1 MTENWLHTKDGSD
14 IYYRVVGQGQPIVF
28 LHGNSLS
35 SRYFDKQ
42 IAYFSKYYQVIV
54 MDSRGHGKS
63 HAKLNTI
70 SFRQIAVDLKDILVH
85 LEIDK
90 VILVGHS
97 DGANLALVFQTMLPD
112 MVRGLLLNSGNL
124 TIHGQRWWDI
134 LLVRIAY
141 KFLHYLGKLFPYM
154 RQKAQVISLMLEDLK
169 ISPAD
174 LQHVSTPVMVLVGNK
189 DIIKLN
195 HSKKLASYFPRGE
208 FYSLVGFGHHIIKQD
223 SHVFNIIAKK
233 FINDTLKG
241 EIVEKAN

>member
-97 DGANLALVFQTMLPD
+97 DGGIF
-112 MVRGLLLNSGNL
+112 
-124 TIHGQRWWDI
+124 
-134 LLVRIAY
+134 
-141 KFLHYLGKLFPYM
+141 F
-154 RQKAQVISLMLEDLK
+154 
-169 ISPAD
+169 
-174 LQHVSTPVMVLVGNK
+174 
-189 DIIKLN
+189 
-195 HSKKLASYFPRGE
+195 
-208 FYSLVGFGHHIIKQD
+208 
-223 SHVFNIIAKK
+223 
-233 FINDTLKG
+233 
-241 EIVEKAN
+241 